1 MQITETV
8 RLLRDCLLLFVVM
21 EECTVNDLLCSC
33 VERTGY
39 DIKTVKTIIDCFL
52 NAIAEKDVARSEAIL
67 AGDLGAFC

>member
-1 MQITETV
+1 M
-8 RLLRDCLLLFVVM
+8 
-21 EECTVNDLLCSC
+21 NDLLCSC

>member
-1 MQITETV
+1 M
-8 RLLRDCLLLFVVM
+8 
-21 EECTVNDLLCSC
+21 NDLLCSC

-67 AGDLGAFC
+67 AGDLGAFCLKKTFEG